1 MTSASLGGHR
11 PDYPCIQKFHDF
23 PGKKEK
29 KLTSL

>member
-1 MTSASLGGHR
+1 MTSASLAGHR

-23 PGKKEK
+23 PAKKN